1 MRAADIRN
9 LRRRLGL
16 TQAAFAVWL
25 GVTREHVHRIE
36 TGRETPGVTLSR
48 LLDAIHQGYRP
59 PG

>member
-1 MRAADIRN
+1 MPPANIRD

-25 GVTREHVHRIE
+25 GITREHVHRLEAGKE
-36 TGRETPGVTLSR
+36 TAGPVLSR